1 MSDLCRGTDRSGTR
15 TLAGSSSLAEHRS
28 RKYTVTMTQKAQRQR
43 LGTNDFDLEDE
54 LVDEATATVVTGAKR
69 LNRKWPELLV
79 TGFFGGVDV
88 GLGILA
94 MVLIKQT
101 TGSDVLAGLAFG
113 IGLLALKLA
122 HSELF
127 TEEFLLPINAVIAG
141 QANVLQV
148 VRLWA
153 VTLVTNLLGG
163 LAFAGLM
170 VVALPD
176 YHSTMIET
184 AVKYMDQSSLVVMI
198 ALSLLAGATVT
209 LSTRMSQGTS
219 NGVVLAIVSMASGL
233 LLIGLGMLHGA
244 LNAIVIFAAMLAGAD
259 ISMLDLLKWFAIVIP
274 FNMLGGLLLITLPR
288 VIRTYRVLRAVRQ
301 GTVSL
306 EDLEAQAK

>member
-1 MSDLCRGTDRSGTR
+1 M
-15 TLAGSSSLAEHRS
+15 
-28 RKYTVTMTQKAQRQR
+28 
-43 LGTNDFDLEDE
+43 
-54 LVDEATATVVTGAKR
+54 
-69 LNRKWPELLV
+69 
-79 TGFFGGVDV
+79 

-94 MVLIKQT
+94 MVLVKQA
-101 TGSDVLAGLAFG
+101 TGSDALAGLAFG

-153 VTLVTNLLGG
+153 VTLVTNLVGG

-170 VVALPD
+170 VLALPD

-184 AVKYMDQSSLVVMI
+184 AVKYMDQPSLVVMI

-219 NGVVLAIVSMASGL
+219 NDVVLAIVSMASGL

-288 VIRTYRVLRAVRQ
+288 VVRTYRVLRAVRK

-306 EDLEAQAK
+306 EDLETQSK

>member
-1 MSDLCRGTDRSGTR
+1 
-15 TLAGSSSLAEHRS
+15 
-28 RKYTVTMTQKAQRQR
+28 MTQREQRRR

-54 LVDEATATVVTGAKR
+54 LVDEATSTVVEGAKR
-69 LNRKWPELLV
+69 LNRKWPELVV

-94 MVLIKQT
+94 MVLVKQE

-141 QANVLQV
+141 QAKALQV

-153 VTLVTNLLGG
+153 VTLVMNLVGG

-170 VVALPD
+170 VLALPD
-176 YHSTMIET
+176 YHSTMIKT
-184 AVKYMDQSSLVVMI
+184 AVKYLDQPSLVVMI

-219 NGVVLAIVSMASGL
+219 NDVVLAIVSMASGL

-244 LNAIVIFAAMLAGAD
+244 LNVIVIFAAMLAGAD

-274 FNMLGGLLLITLPR
+274 FNMLGGLALITLPR
-288 VIRTYRVLRAVRQ
+288 VVRTYRVLRAVRK

-306 EDLEAQAK
+306 EDLEREAG

>member
-1 MSDLCRGTDRSGTR
+1 
-15 TLAGSSSLAEHRS
+15 
-28 RKYTVTMTQKAQRQR
+28 MTQREQRQR

-69 LNRKWPELLV
+69 LNRKWPELVV

-94 MVLIKQT
+94 MILVKQA

-113 IGLLALKLA
+113 IGLLALRLA

-153 VTLVTNLLGG
+153 VTLVTNLVGG
-163 LAFAGLM
+163 SRLCRADG
-170 VVALPD
+170 
-176 YHSTMIET
+176 S
-184 AVKYMDQSSLVVMI
+184 
-198 ALSLLAGATVT
+198 GA
-209 LSTRMSQGTS
+209 S
-219 NGVVLAIVSMASGL
+219 
-233 LLIGLGMLHGA
+233 
-244 LNAIVIFAAMLAGAD
+244 
-259 ISMLDLLKWFAIVIP
+259 
-274 FNMLGGLLLITLPR
+274 
-288 VIRTYRVLRAVRQ
+288 
-301 GTVSL
+301 
-306 EDLEAQAK
+306 